1 MPDSLLTVD
10 GTVDSAR
17 MLVHRDQLAS
27 QTVASLLAVF
37 PAFHRLHT
45 IMDSDR
51 ILVLHEGRVREYDAP
66 AALLAQPGSGEARRR
81 SVLLHV

>member
-1 MPDSLLTVD
+1 MVPLAAPGCWCTVAHLRFRMFPTLH
-10 GTVDSAR
+10 GTVSC
-17 MLVHRDQLAS
+17 
-27 QTVASLLAVF
+27 
-37 PAFHRLHT
+37 RLHT